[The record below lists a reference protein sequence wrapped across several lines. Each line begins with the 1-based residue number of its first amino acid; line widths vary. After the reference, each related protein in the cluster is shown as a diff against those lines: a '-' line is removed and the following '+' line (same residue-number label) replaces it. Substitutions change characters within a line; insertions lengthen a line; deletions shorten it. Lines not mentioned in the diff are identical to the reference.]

1 MVYDTRDSEKEIL
14 SALAQNGMDP
24 EIIKMMKQS
33 GALQDVW
40 RHPVTNKLYNGREAA
55 VQRKLYSEQQKTGSS
70 VAREAP
76 VHITAD
82 PLYWL
87 AKIIT
92 QDPTMIRQK
101 KKALV
106 LSRLNDPVLIEGET
120 GTGKELFARALHGTR
135 KGDFVAINCG
145 GFPEHLFESEMF
157 GHEKGAFTGAERQK
171 MGLIEQANEG
181 TLFIDEISNLPI
193 FMQNKLLR
201 FLQLKTIRPVGSN
214 CERHVTCRVIAATNT
229 QLHDNPDFKQ
239 DLLWRINTATLCTV
253 PLQDRK
259 DDIPLIAASL
269 GYLEQI
275 DPAGYWPGNVR
286 QLQQV
291 IRSLQIQDLVE
302 AEPELPV

>member
-1 MVYDTRDSEKEIL
+1 MIYDTRDSEKEIL

-145 GFPEHLFESEMF
+145 GFPEYLFESEMF

-214 CERHVTCRVIAATNT
+214 CERHVTCRVIAATNV
-229 QLHDNPDFKQ
+229 QLQNNPDFKQ
-239 DLLWRINTATLCTV
+239 DLLWRINTASIYTV
-253 PLQDRK
+253 PLSQRK
-259 DDIPLIAASL
+259 RDIPLIAASL
-269 GYLEQI
+269 GYLEEI
-275 DPAGYWPGNVR
+275 DGDDDWPGNVR

-291 IRSLQIQDLVE
+291 IRFSQIHDLVE
-302 AEPELPV
+302 AEPDLPV